1 MKKET
6 IKKLLAINTSM
17 FPQFYKE
24 VAEENVILQINVWYE
39 LFKDYEDEQVG
50 ACFKQALKTAQ
61 YPVKPA
67 DIFAIMAEQQKATMP
82 TSDELFKIAT
92 DIADEMLEYHSQE
105 RGWESEWGAE
115 KSGYEYA
122 LDIYNKLP
130 PLLKEWKRNPNDLIN
145 WYYRIDGNGNSY
157 DRHDFEKNINAI
169 LQRRQTLG
177 IAWNQEVKPLFEG
190 NVFKVIADKK
200 QIGGNNE

>member
-6 IKKLLAINTSM
+6 AKKMIILNTVQ
-17 FPQFYKE
+17 FPQFYKKIE
-24 VAEENVILQINVWYE
+24 DTALSLLINFWSE
-39 LFKDYEDEQVG
+39 TFKDYDDNLIEALFQ
-50 ACFKQALKTAQ
+50 QALNHAQ

-67 DIFAIMAEQQKATMP
+67 DIFAIMMEQQKATMP

-92 DIADEMLEYHSQE
+92 DIADEMMEYHSQE

-115 KSGYEYA
+115 KTGYEYA
-122 LDIYNKLP
+122 VEIYNKLP

-145 WYYRIDGNGNSY
+145 WYYRIDGNGNTY
-157 DRHDFEKNINAI
+157 DRHDFEKSINAI

-200 QIGGNNE
+200 QIGGGK

>member
-6 IKKLLAINTSM
+6 IQKLITINNLM
-17 FPQFYKE
+17 FPQFYTKLTD
-24 VAEENVILQINVWYE
+24 ADLSNQINVWLE
-39 LFKDYEDEQVG
+39 LFKDYDDKLIG
-50 ACFKQALKTAQ
+50 GYFKQALNHAQ

-67 DIFAIMAEQQKATMP
+67 DIFAIMTEQQKATMP

-92 DIADEMLEYHSQE
+92 DIADEMMEYHSQE

-145 WYYRIDGNGNSY
+145 WYYRIDGNGNTY
-157 DRHDFEKNINAI
+157 DRHDFEKSINAI

-200 QIGGNNE
+200 QIGGGK

>member
-1 MKKET
+1 MERET
-6 IKKLLAINTSM
+6 IKKLIMRNAAN
-17 FPQFYKE
+17 FPQFYTKTDDQLFT
-24 VAEENVILQINVWYE
+24 VQIDTWNNLFADYDDLVIETY
-39 LFKDYEDEQVG
+39 FM
-50 ACFKQALKTAQ
+50 QALKTAQ

-92 DIADEMLEYHSQE
+92 DIADEMMEYHSQE

-115 KSGYEYA
+115 KTGYEYA

-157 DRHDFEKNINAI
+157 DRHDFEKSINAI
-169 LQRRQTLG
+169 LQRRETLG
-177 IAWNQEVKPLFEG
+177 IAWNEEVKPLFEG

-200 QIGGNNE
+200 QIGGGK

>member
-6 IKKLLAINTSM
+6 IQKLITINNLM
-17 FPQFYKE
+17 FPQFYTK
-24 VAEENVILQINVWYE
+24 LTDSDLSTQINVWLE
-39 LFKDYEDEQVG
+39 LFKDYDDKLIG
-50 ACFKQALKTAQ
+50 GYFKQALSHAQ

-67 DIFAIMAEQQKATMP
+67 DIFAIMAEQQKAIMP
-82 TSDELFKIAT
+82 TTDELFKIAT
-92 DIADEMLEYHSQE
+92 DIADEMMEYHSQE

-157 DRHDFEKNINAI
+157 DRHDFEKSINAI

-200 QIGGNNE
+200 QIGGGK